1 MKKIQEEEQKRS
13 QISLQTPNKRDP
25 VGIDLITAK
34 SVSMKVDKDSELN
47 TGETTGTIYAKEL
60 VSPGQP
66 LSNKSLEDN
75 YMNEEDIIK
84 NYQEKQNEKR
94 QK

>member
-1 MKKIQEEEQKRS
+1 MEMIEN
-13 QISLQTPNKRDP
+13 P
-25 VGIDLITAK
+25 AK
-34 SVSMKVDKDSELN
+34 SNSVKVAKKSVKVTEPVLQN
-47 TGETTGTIYAKEL
+47 AKEVL
-60 VSPGQP
+60 SPGQP

-94 QK
+94 